1 MPLQRI
7 IFLDMDDKNQR
18 ARKLLMDWVKLQHR
32 GQKIKK
38 SGKPYF
44 SHVLAVAEMAG
55 KPNSLRFEIGLCH
68 DLLEDTDVTT
78 VVLDAALKMCGYDK
92 VQREYIT
99 TCVLELTDHFTKT
112 EFPDLRK
119 KERKQKEASRLLTIH
134 PDAQTVK
141 YCDLIYNMRWMKK
154 YDQEGF
160 EKYLIKKSEFV
171 EALDGGDPELREKAL
186 SLMHNELKALE
197 AN

>member
-1 MPLQRI
+1 
-7 IFLDMDDKNQR
+7 MDDKNQR
-18 ARKLLMDWVKLQHR
+18 ARKLLKDWVKLQYR
-32 GQKIKK
+32 GQMIKK

-44 SHVLAVAEMAG
+44 SHVLAVAEMAD

-78 VVLDAALKMCGYDK
+78 VLLDNALKMCGYDK

-99 TCVLELTDHFTKT
+99 ICVLELTDHFTRT
-112 EFPDLRK
+112 GFPDWRK
-119 KERKQKEASRLLTIH
+119 KERKQKEAERLLTIH

-154 YDQEGF
+154 YDQKGF
-160 EKYLIKKSEFV
+160 EKYLIKKIELV
-171 EALDGGDPELREKAL
+171 DALDGGDPELRKKAL
-186 SLMHNELKALE
+186 SLMHKELKVLD
-197 AN
+197 ANWYK

>member
-1 MPLQRI
+1 
-7 IFLDMDDKNQR
+7 MDDKNQR
-18 ARKLLMDWVKLQHR
+18 ARKLLKDWVKLQYR
-32 GQKIKK
+32 GQMIKK

-44 SHVLAVAEMAG
+44 SHVLAVAEMAD

-68 DLLEDTDVTT
+68 DLLEDTAVTT
-78 VVLDAALKMCGYDK
+78 VLLDNTLKMCGYDK

-99 TCVLELTDHFTKT
+99 ICVLELTDHFTRT
-112 EFPDLRK
+112 GFPDWRK
-119 KERKQKEASRLLTIH
+119 KERKQKEAERLLTIH

-154 YDQEGF
+154 YDQKGF
-160 EKYLIKKSEFV
+160 EKYLIKKIELV
-171 EALDGGDPELREKAL
+171 DALDGGDPELRKKAL
-186 SLMHNELKALE
+186 SLMHKELKVLD